1 MNVRAIHRL
10 PFRLFRS
17 VSASYWFLPTLLLIL
32 ALAAAVL
39 TLSIDYR
46 VDGWPRAIGWL
57 TPDEAGAIRDLM
69 GIIAGSMITVA
80 GVAFSLTI
88 AAFAHAS
95 STFGP
100 RLITN
105 FMSDRGNQITLGVF
119 VATFAFCMAVLVSTH
134 GGGDGKEAFLPHF
147 SVTAALGLTLASLT
161 VLIYFIHHVPE
172 MLNIS
177 NILGRLGHNLQH
189 HIAGLEEDG
198 AGGGDVPSEMGS
210 RQAVDALRSGYVQNV
225 NRHALVELAA
235 ERGLMVHL
243 ACPHGGFAVQGRPL
257 LTVSGDDPLTEED
270 SDALAEMVALG
281 DERTANQDIV
291 FIVDQ
296 LVEVAARALSPAV
309 NDPFTAITAMNW
321 TGSALC
327 CLARKAPPRRVWR
340 DEAGAAR
347 LIETPITFETM
358 ANHFLDNMRPH
369 VHGSR
374 AAGLR
379 LMQVLRLIAGEP
391 LTADQRR
398 LVARHAHAVHDGCAT
413 EIAHPRDMA
422 AIAEERDNVL
432 AALRQDGDADD
443 EAALEL

>member
-1 MNVRAIHRL
+1 MNLRAVHRL

-32 ALAAAVL
+32 ALAVAAL
-39 TLSIDYR
+39 TLFIDYR
-46 VDGWPRAIGWL
+46 VDGWPRAVGWL
-57 TPDEAGAIRDLM
+57 TPDDAGAIRTLM
-69 GIIAGSMITVA
+69 GAIAGSMITVA

-95 STFGP
+95 GTFGP

-105 FMSDRGNQITLGVF
+105 FMSDRGNQVTLGVF
-119 VATFAFCMAVLVSTH
+119 VATFAFCITVLVSTR
-134 GGGDGKEAFLPHF
+134 GDGEEAFLPRL
-147 SVTAALGLTLASLT
+147 SVITALGLTLASLT

-177 NILGRLGHNLQH
+177 NILGQLGHNLQH

-198 AGGGDVPSEMGS
+198 AGGGDVPPETGR
-210 RQAVDALRSGYVQNV
+210 RQAVNAPRSGYVQNV
-225 NRHALVELAA
+225 NRHALIELAA
-235 ERGLMVHL
+235 ERGLVVRL
-243 ACPHGGFAVQGRPL
+243 ACPQGGFAVQGRPL
-257 LTVSGDDPLTEED
+257 LTVAGENPLTEED
-270 SDALAEMVALG
+270 SDALAEVVALG

-291 FIVDQ
+291 FIIDQ
-296 LVEVAARALSPAV
+296 LVEVAVRALSPAV

-321 TGSALC
+321 AGSALC
-327 CLARKAPPRRVWR
+327 LLARKAPVRRVWR

-358 ANHFLDNMRPH
+358 ADHFLDNMRPH

-379 LMQVLRLIAGEP
+379 LLQVLRLIAGEP

-398 LVARHAHAVHDGCAT
+398 LVARHARAVHDGCAT

-432 AALRQDGDADD
+432 AALRQDRDADD
-443 EAALEL
+443 DPALAL